1 MRICLQDPCSVTLD
15 CRGSCIITQTS
26 WQPRKKGLQKRPS
39 FSSRPR
45 ASLPGCLCQLGMGRL
60 RSQGHYHSLCQ
71 IRHFKARTHAGLC
84 RKC

>member
-26 WQPRKKGLQKRPS
+26 WQPRKKDLQKRPS

-45 ASLPGCLCQLGMGRL
+45 AP
-60 RSQGHYHSLCQ
+60 SQVACVNWEWED
-71 IRHFKARTHAGLC
+71 
-84 RKC
+84 